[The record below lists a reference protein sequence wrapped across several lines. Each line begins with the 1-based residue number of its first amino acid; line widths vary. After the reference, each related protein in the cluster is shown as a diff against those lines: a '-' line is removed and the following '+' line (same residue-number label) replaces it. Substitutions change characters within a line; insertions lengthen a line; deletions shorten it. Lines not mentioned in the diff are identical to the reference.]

1 MKRIKYYFYYIK
13 KRIMLYFLKRKITTS
28 DKGLYAA
35 YYIINKY
42 LTQISPDDYNQ
53 NYEIRV
59 DLELENLN
67 RHHVF
72 ERLAPD
78 STPEEN
84 RRDAAFAA
92 AVRLTYFASP
102 EMREKIYESMK
113 NWDNLSLFKQYVELG
128 VTI

>member
-1 MKRIKYYFYYIK
+1 MKRIRYYFYYIK
-13 KRIMLYFLKRKITTS
+13 KRIKLYFIRKKLKTS

-35 YYIINKY
+35 YYLINKY
-42 LTQISPDDYNQ
+42 LLGITPDDYNQ
-53 NYEIRV
+53 DYEERV
-59 DLELENLN
+59 DLELNLLIQN
-67 RHHVF
+67 HIF

-113 NWDNLSLFKQYVELG
+113 DWDCLSTFKQYVELG